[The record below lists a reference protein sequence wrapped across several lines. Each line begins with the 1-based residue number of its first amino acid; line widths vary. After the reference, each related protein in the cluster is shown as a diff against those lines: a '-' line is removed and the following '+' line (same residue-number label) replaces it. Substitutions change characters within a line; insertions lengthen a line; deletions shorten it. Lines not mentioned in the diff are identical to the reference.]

1 MGTSELQIKLDIINK
16 ITELKDVRIIKQLQ
30 RFLDFELDKEIYQ
43 LSEEQSSR
51 IEEARKEYA
60 QSKIL
65 TEEEANQEIEQW
77 LNEK

>member
-1 MGTSELQIKLDIINK
+1 MGTSELQIKLDIISK

-30 RFLDFELDKEIYQ
+30 RFLDFELDKETYQ

-51 IEEARKEYA
+51 IEVARNEYS

-65 TEEEANQEIEQW
+65 TEEEANQEIEKW

>member
-16 ITELKDVRIIKQLQ
+16 ITELKDVRIIKELQ

-51 IEEARKEYA
+51 IEEARNEYA

-65 TEEEANQEIEQW
+65 TEEEANQEIEKW